1 MKFNWNNLR
10 LHDLHKVVNEILKHD
25 QSKKIALY
33 GDLGTGKTTFIKE
46 LSKSIGIDSIVS
58 SPTFTILNEY
68 HSGSIVIFHFDFY
81 RIKDPKEIYELGYEE
96 YFYSDNY
103 VFIEW
108 PENIKDLLPPSFSKL
123 YISVQEPETRSII
136 WEV

>member
-10 LHDLHKVVNEILKHD
+10 LQDLHKIANEILKHD
-25 QSKKIALY
+25 RSKKIALF
-33 GDLGTGKTTFIKE
+33 GDLGSGKTTFIKE
-46 LSKSIGIDSIVS
+46 LCKSIGINTIVS

-68 HSGSIVIFHFDFY
+68 HADSIVIFHFDFY
-81 RIKDPKEIYELGYEE
+81 RIKEPKEIYELGFEE

-108 PENIKDLLPPSFSKL
+108 PENISDLLPPFFSKL